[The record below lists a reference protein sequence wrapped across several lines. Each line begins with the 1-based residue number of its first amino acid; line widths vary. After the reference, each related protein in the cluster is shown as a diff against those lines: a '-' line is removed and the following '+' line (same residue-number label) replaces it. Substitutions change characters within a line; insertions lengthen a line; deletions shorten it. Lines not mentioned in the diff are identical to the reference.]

1 MADEKNIKSAEIVY
15 NTLCE
20 VLDDRHWKYDV
31 HPEDSVVHFI
41 VGGEDI
47 PMEFVVYIDAEK
59 QLVRMM
65 SQMPFAFS
73 EAKRVEGAIA
83 TCQATFRL
91 ADGSFD
97 YDFNTGR
104 ILFRLTSSFRGS
116 LISKELLAYMID
128 CSCFTVD
135 EFNDKFLMI
144 DRGLLDV
151 EDLFKRD

>member
-59 QLVRMM
+59 QLVRML

-83 TCQATFRL
+83 TCEATFRL

-151 EDLFKRD
+151 EDLFKRN

>member
-151 EDLFKRD
+151 EDLFKRN